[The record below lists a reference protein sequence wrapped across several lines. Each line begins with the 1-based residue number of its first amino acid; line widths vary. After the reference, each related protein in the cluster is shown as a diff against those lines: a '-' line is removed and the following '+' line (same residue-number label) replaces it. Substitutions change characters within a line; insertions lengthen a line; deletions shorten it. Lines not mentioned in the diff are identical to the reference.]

1 MRDWIL
7 LAAEMTLLIVA
18 TNVSY
23 GQNERPLTA
32 PDSVILSGWQYG
44 NLFVTTPE
52 GSFPVNSP
60 PGSSDQGYFVLPALS
75 PNGDLIA
82 WGLTLPDISGRAK
95 CNPRTLGCAVPG
107 LVQHRSTMG
116 VYSLRDKT
124 WNTYGD
130 FCELGA
136 GSAAF
141 SPDGMKVAFEAKI
154 DTGDRG
160 CYSDDVTET
169 LLILDL
175 VSGQFT
181 WVPDTVGVMANA
193 RISWSPDGKYIAA
206 QFGAW
211 APSSSIV
218 LIEVGSWIQKQIAE
232 GWDPSWSPKGDLI
245 AYETDEGTKC
255 VVARPDGTEAKLI
268 LHVGGDSQIPMGV
281 VWSPDEK
288 TLWLSEEEFSG
299 KTRVASVD
307 LATGKVKKMPK
318 YTPSVFGWVQNH

>member
-1 MRDWIL
+1 MRDRLTPIL
-7 LAAEMTLLIVA
+7 QLALLM
-18 TNVSY
+18 VSADLLY
-23 GQNERPLTA
+23 GQNERPITA
-32 PDSVILSGWQYG
+32 PDSVVLSGWQYG
-44 NLFVTTPE
+44 DLFVTTSD
-52 GSFPVNSP
+52 GSFRVTGP

-82 WGLTLPDISGRAK
+82 WGLTLPDVSGNAK
-95 CNPRTLGCAVPG
+95 CDPRILGFAVPG
-107 LVQHRSTMG
+107 LVHHRSTMG
-116 VYSLRDKT
+116 VYSLLDKT

-160 CYSDDVTET
+160 CFSDYATEA

-175 VSGQFT
+175 ASGMFT
-181 WVPDTVGVMANA
+181 QIPDTVGVMANA

-206 QFGAW
+206 QFGSW
-211 APSSSIV
+211 APSSRIV
-218 LIEVGSWIQKQIAE
+218 LIAVGSWVQKQIAE

-245 AYETDEGTKC
+245 SYETGEGTKC
-255 VVARPDGTEAKLI
+255 MIARPDGTQARLV
-268 LHVGGDSQIPMGV
+268 LHAAGGSQIPMGA

-299 KTRVASVD
+299 KTKVASVD